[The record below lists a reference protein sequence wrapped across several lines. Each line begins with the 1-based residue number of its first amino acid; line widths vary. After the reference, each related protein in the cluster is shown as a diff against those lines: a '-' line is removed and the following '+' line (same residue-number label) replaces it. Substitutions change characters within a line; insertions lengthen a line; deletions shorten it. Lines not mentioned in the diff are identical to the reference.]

1 MTSIIKEEQELR
13 AQQLQPVVVGNAGPA
28 ILGIKFLDVNGDGI
42 RQPNETG
49 LANIPFILEPA
60 TGANGVFNAGTGELS
75 TTTDANGAFSFINL
89 VPGNYLVTET
99 AIPANFRTTTPNPLA
114 VNLGNTNVNIFFGN
128 TAVTGS
134 RIVGCKYLDLD
145 GDGFRDGV
153 EPGIKNVT
161 IYIDANGKDRKSG

>member
-1 MTSIIKEEQELR
+1 MAETKQEQRR

-49 LANIPFILEPA
+49 LANIPFVLEPA
-60 TGANGVFNAGTGELS
+60 TGANGVFDAGTGEVS

-89 VPGNYLVTET
+89 VPGNYLITET
-99 AIPANFRTTTPNPLA
+99 AVPANFRTTTPNPLA
-114 VNLGNTNVNIFFGN
+114 VTLGNTNVNVFFGN
-128 TAVTGS
+128 FPVEQPLGS

-145 GDGFRDGV
+145 GDGFRDGD
-153 EPGIKNVT
+153 EPG
-161 IYIDANGKDRKSG
+161 RLM